1 MFILVIIQITDKKN
15 KQSKIISM
23 NRHNLYNL
31 SLEFTK
37 LFLVFSKSLPR
48 WEKILETLPEFA
60 SVDLTQTNQNQ
71 NTLNQKL
78 GKRTL
83 KSVSNWFLIFY
94 SIFLAH
100 SFAVAI

>member
-1 MFILVIIQITDKKN
+1 MFMLVIIQITDKKN
-15 KQSKIISM
+15 KQSKIIS
-23 NRHNLYNL
+23 HNLYNL

-83 KSVSNWFLIFY
+83 KSVSNWFTIFY

-100 SFAVAI
+100 SFAVVI